1 MDAKDVIVPSMN
13 ELYTLIAKTEFPG
26 IGRAYETLRKNI
38 RDSTLL
44 VSIMKLK
51 LARQDLLRY
60 KPEPSEEELFAT
72 IVTNLTVYLDHAV
85 IPSDPRELL
94 IAAVKKHDPFLLGL
108 ALEDLPLRP
117 ELNVFLLSTISTE
130 AAIALML
137 KEYYFVT
144 KFFYEIRK
152 DIAGFYDVYARMVI
166 IYILRSLY
174 NPFDH
179 AVKPLYTLFPLDEE
193 EDAKEGSSDEDIVCR
208 EEAPTTAGTRKL
220 KLPDEVYERQNG
232 TWNRKAYDKARQSL
246 AYARKLLRG
255 MNPYDETAE
264 ALKVLNAPPDTPAAI
279 EILRAFV
286 PSVQNERDKKN
297 ILKAIDCLERYQNI
311 TVPSQ

>member
-1 MDAKDVIVPSMN
+1 
-13 ELYTLIAKTEFPG
+13 
-26 IGRAYETLRKNI
+26 
-38 RDSTLL
+38 
-44 VSIMKLK
+44 
-51 LARQDLLRY
+51 
-60 KPEPSEEELFAT
+60 
-72 IVTNLTVYLDHAV
+72 
-85 IPSDPRELL
+85 
-94 IAAVKKHDPFLLGL
+94 
-108 ALEDLPLRP
+108 
-117 ELNVFLLSTISTE
+117 
-130 AAIALML
+130 ML

-152 DIAGFYDVYARMVI
+152 DIIDFYDVYARMVI

-179 AVKPLYTLFPLDEE
+179 SMKPLYTIFPLDEE

-208 EEAPTTAGTRKL
+208 EEAPTTSGTRKL
-220 KLPDEVYERQNG
+220 KLPDEVYERKNG
-232 TWNRKAYDKARQSL
+232 TWNRKAYDKARQPL

-286 PSVQNERDKKN
+286 PSVQNERDSKHIMTAIEYLKKFQEVT
-297 ILKAIDCLERYQNI
+297 AS
-311 TVPSQ
+311 SQ